1 MLGTNKMIPI
11 LVATLLALAA
21 VVISLNSRSPETPG
35 AVQGQAQRPGEPQP
49 PQGLQDP
56 TADTTEETIRTLSER
71 YNLTRA
77 DLRNT
82 KSSMDEM
89 RGKLETLTSE
99 AATKD
104 STLGQLQTTLS
115 NLEARLEQALRK
127 PTVEPTPAETETT
140 TSYDVSAT
148 DLGFHEDTFNT
159 TVTMPTGYQSASGDY
174 LRVVP
179 LYYQPPPAQAESEN
193 LPGELFPD
201 LPVSGNDSSSS
212 KVDPEAVPFATIPPG
227 ATLWRAT
234 AMTALIGRVSIG
246 GGVVD
251 PMPVKIIVG
260 RENLAAN
267 GHRIDGLA
275 GTIFTGQAIGDW
287 NLSCVRVNLQA
298 ASFVFDSG
306 EIVSLGSIAKRGDA
320 NDSDELLGWV
330 SDTQGNPCIAG
341 DRLTDAPKRIG
352 ALSLLGL
359 ASGAADAYAQSQ
371 VTSVVE
377 QGSQTSSVTG
387 SNTDFV
393 LGRTAAS
400 GIDSMVQDVQ
410 TRMRDSFDA
419 VYAPAGVEVAVHIA
433 SELRLDHHPDNRHLN
448 YYPGDT
454 RVQTTFD

>member
-35 AVQGQAQRPGEPQP
+35 DVQGQAQRPGEPQP

-82 KSSMDEM
+82 ESSLAEM

-115 NLEARLEQALRK
+115 NLEARLEQALTRT
-127 PTVEPTPAETETT
+127 PTVEPTPAETDTT

-148 DLGFHEDTFNT
+148 GLGFSEDTFST
-159 TVTMPTGYQSASGDY
+159 TVTLPTGYQSASGDY

-179 LYYQPPPAQAESEN
+179 LYYQPPPAQAEPEN
-193 LPGELFPD
+193 LTGELFPD

-320 NDSDELLGWV
+320 DDSGELLGWV

-387 SNTDFV
+387 SNTDFLV
-393 LGRTAAS
+393 GRTAAS
-400 GIDSMVQDVQ
+400 GIDTMVQDVQ

-419 VYAPAGVEVAVHIA
+419 VYSPAGVEVAVHIA

-448 YYPGDT
+448 YSGDT

>member
-11 LVATLLALAA
+11 LVAILLALAI
-21 VVISLNSRSPETPG
+21 VVIGLNSRAPETRG
-35 AVQGQAQRPGEPQP
+35 DMEGQAQRPGEPQP

-89 RGKLETLTSE
+89 RGKLVTLTSE

-148 DLGFHEDTFNT
+148 DLGFSEDTFNT
-159 TVTMPTGYQSASGDY
+159 TVTLPTGYQSASGDY

-179 LYYQPPPAQAESEN
+179 LYYQPPPEQAESEN

-201 LPVSGNDSSSS
+201 LPVSGNDSGSST
-212 KVDPEAVPFATIPPG
+212 VDPEAVPFATIPPG

-287 NLSCVRVNLQA
+287 NLSCVRINLQA

-306 EIVSLGSIAKRGDA
+306 EIVSLGSIAKRGDS

-330 SDTQGNPCIAG
+330 SDTQGNPCISG

-454 RVQTTFD
+454 RVQPTFD

>member
-104 STLGQLQTTLS
+104 STLGQLQSTLS
-115 NLEARLEQALRK
+115 NLEARLEQALSK
-127 PTVEPTPAETETT
+127 PTVEPTPAETT

-148 DLGFHEDTFNT
+148 DLGFSADTFST
-159 TVTMPTGYQSASGDY
+159 TVTLPTGYQSASGDY

-193 LPGELFPD
+193 LPAELFPD

-251 PMPVKIIVG
+251 PIPVKIIVG

-306 EIVSLGSIAKRGDA
+306 EIVSLGSIAKRGDSKE
-320 NDSDELLGWV
+320 SDELLGWV

-359 ASGAADAYAQSQ
+359 AAGAADAYAQSQ

-387 SNTDFV
+387 SNTDFLV
-393 LGRTAAS
+393 GRTAAS
-400 GIDSMVQDVQ
+400 GIDTMVQDVQ

-419 VYAPAGVEVAVHIA
+419 IYSPAGVEVAVHIA

-448 YYPGDT
+448 YPGDT